1 MVMDENSNAAPEWVQ
16 VGAKVAILTGR
27 GRSAFDSVSFS
38 TITKITKRD
47 VVLENGDRYSNNTW
61 LSRRGRGTW
70 DGSPDLLPRDHER
83 VQKALAAQRLRNA
96 RRNAEQALS
105 DWRRTNDAEH
115 GRKALAILQE
125 VFGS

>member
-16 VGAKVAILTGR
+16 VGAKVALLTGR
-27 GRSAFDSVSFS
+27 GSYDSVSFS

-47 VVLENGDRYSNNTW
+47 VVLESGTRYSNDSW
-61 LSRRGRGTW
+61 LSQRGRGTW
-70 DGSPDLLPRDHER
+70 DTSSTMLPREHEQ
-83 VQKALAAQRLRNA
+83 VQVALAAQRLRNA

-125 VFGS
+125 AFGS